1 MAFEDL
7 KVSEYLSLVGSKTS
21 TPGGGSVLGLVL
33 SLACSLDLMV
43 VNFTLSKKG
52 YENVQEEV
60 ISLKEEIIKINHEA
74 QELMNLDSVKFN
86 ELMDAY
92 RSKDDE
98 RIACASIGAADV
110 PYKLYKLTK
119 SLEEISSRLCVIGNK
134 NVTSDSSI
142 ARDLCVSIYQGCVE
156 NIKANI
162 KAIKDEEVLTR
173 LTSVF

>member
-1 MAFEDL
+1 MDNG
-7 KVSEYLSLVGSKTS
+7 KR
-21 TPGGGSVLGLVL
+21 P
-33 SLACSLDLMV
+33 M
-43 VNFTLSKKG
+43 
-52 YENVQEEV
+52 VQER
-60 ISLKEEIIKINHEA
+60 IFALDQKI
-74 QELMNLDSVKFN
+74 
-86 ELMDAY
+86 
-92 RSKDDE
+92 
-98 RIACASIGAADV
+98 ADV

-142 ARDLCVSIYQGCVE
+142 AKDLCVSIYPGCVE